1 MGAHNIDVLQYTVL
15 MLFSINAGS
24 RDFMTSL
31 PIPTPPLCL
40 VLPQRCRKILVLPSG
55 YWLTSIDIPKQNAAC
70 SKSSLDL
77 LKKKWINKIHWS
89 PNCFLYRRNVM
100 NVTKNYWSIVTKQL
114 YRRHGSHQSWIK
126 EWFDAYRR
134 QIASW
139 TNTDY

>member
-1 MGAHNIDVLQYTVL
+1 MYYSAQFWCYFPL
-15 MLFSINAGS
+15 MQLAE
-24 RDFMTSL
+24 TSWIQR
-31 PIPTPPLCL
+31 IPSHPHPPLCL